1 MNETEYS
8 SETEVVVDE
17 SLPEVDTVPFTENP
31 SESNLEDNPSDVQM
45 VVETRTITSNDT
57 NGLLS
62 IMLDLIGDYDLVTK
76 TVTYT
81 NSSGYQSVQVTTET
95 NYPWLCSCAIFLA
108 VLWCCFRAIG
118 GVLSG

>member
-8 SETEVVVDE
+8 TESEVVVDE
-17 SLPEVDTVPFTENP
+17 SLSEAGPVSVDSAATDETV
-31 SESNLEDNPSDVQM
+31 SENPSDVQL
-45 VVETRTITSNDT
+45 VIETRTITPNDT